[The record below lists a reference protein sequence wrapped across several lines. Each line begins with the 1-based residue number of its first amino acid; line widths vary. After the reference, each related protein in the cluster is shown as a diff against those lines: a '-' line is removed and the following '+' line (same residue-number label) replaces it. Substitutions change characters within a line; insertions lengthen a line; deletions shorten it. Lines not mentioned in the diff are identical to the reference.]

1 MVTRENAIAYVC
13 ELCVRP
19 RVLSVM
25 CVVRVTESAAAVLS
39 SETTWECQLPGDKV
53 MVTVQVWGQEE
64 GRREQGMGK
73 EGCLVV
79 GTYLWDTGILAKF
92 NGCTPEIGL
101 LCAARSV
108 GAQEQTMI

>member
-1 MVTRENAIAYVC
+1 MVTRKNAIAYVC

-53 MVTVQVWGQEE
+53 MVTVQVWGQKRGGNKGWERKDAWWS
-64 GRREQGMGK
+64 GLT
-73 EGCLVV
+73 C
-79 GTYLWDTGILAKF
+79 GTQGILAKF

-108 GAQEQTMI
+108 GAQGQTMI